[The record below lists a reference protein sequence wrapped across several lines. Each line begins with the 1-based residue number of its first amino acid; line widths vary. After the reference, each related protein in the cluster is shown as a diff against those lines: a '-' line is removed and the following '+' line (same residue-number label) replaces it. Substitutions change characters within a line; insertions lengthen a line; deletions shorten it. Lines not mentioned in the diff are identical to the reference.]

1 MVTPREKIR
10 PSQLQMLPQTIKYL
24 LIVNAL
30 LFVITNIFYYLLD
43 YNLFDALALHQ
54 PRSEKFS
61 YVQLITHLFMHA
73 NTLHIFLNM
82 FVLWMFGG
90 VLEHVWH
97 QKKFLFYYFFTGA
110 GAAALHLLI
119 RKFTLD
125 SLNEEVM
132 QYLQNPSYEAFKA
145 FAQKHAGRMPQEMA
159 RELEQIKN
167 GWEATPASMMYLTQS
182 TEWMRDFYEFQVN
195 IPTVGA
201 SGSVYGVLLAF
212 GVIFPNV
219 LIYLY
224 FLIPIKA
231 KYFVIMIGLLQIY
244 LGFFEKASSVANFA
258 HLGGM
263 IFGFL
268 LLKFWGEQP
277 KKFVK
282 DRSFENPY
290 S

>member
-224 FLIPIKA
+224 FLIPIK
-231 KYFVIMIGLLQIY
+231 
-244 LGFFEKASSVANFA
+244 
-258 HLGGM
+258 
-263 IFGFL
+263 
-268 LLKFWGEQP
+268 
-277 KKFVK
+277 
-282 DRSFENPY
+282 
-290 S
+290 